1 MFLESI
7 ILFCFERIQAE
18 RSASSIYHLL
28 TAKKSIQTVQ
38 DAYLYRIDSFY
49 GTLPSL
55 SKETYDKKVAHLHR
69 NNYLRHIDNSYYET
83 TTKGK
88 EFVDMQ
94 SAQIEGF
101 HGIKYHQLVQPFTDR
116 LLLLIQTISN
126 TYQRNYNFIPTTD
139 KWIAESFVK
148 RKFQLYK
155 DHLDII
161 QTRLYQEL
169 HQQLLLLSER
179 EASTF
184 VDRLSGYKY
193 YGASME
199 QLSQKYK
206 LSYEDIELLF
216 SKVIMQFL
224 HNIHTKLDKYPIM
237 RAIIEDLQD
246 EHATLSSSATKT
258 YTLLKK
264 GHQINDIVRI
274 RNLKINTIQDHIVE
288 IAIQD
293 HQFPIYNFVN
303 KETVEIIFQA
313 MKKSN
318 TFRLR
323 EIKQSVDNNIS
334 YFEIRLTLAL
344 IGSNR
349 GGNNDRIQS

>member
-1 MFLESI
+1 MFLERI
-7 ILFCFERIQAE
+7 ILYCFEKIQAE
-18 RSASSIYHLL
+18 RSASSIYYLL

-49 GTLPSL
+49 GILPSL
-55 SKETYDKKVAHLHR
+55 SKETYDKKIVHLHR
-69 NNYLRHIDNSYYET
+69 HHYLTQMDNSYFET

-94 SAQIEGF
+94 PAQIEGF
-101 HGIKYHQLVQPFTDR
+101 HGIEYHQLVQPFTDR
-116 LLLLIQTISN
+116 LLLLIQTIAN

-148 RKFQLYK
+148 RKFHLYK

-169 HQQLLLLSER
+169 HQQLLLLGDT
-179 EASTF
+179 EASIF
-184 VDRLSGYKY
+184 VDRLSGYNY
-193 YGASME
+193 YGLSME

-206 LSYEDIELLF
+206 LDHENIELLL

-224 HNIHTKLDKYPIM
+224 YNIHKKLDKYPIM
-237 RAIIEDLQD
+237 QSIIEDLRD
-246 EHATLSSSATKT
+246 DHTTLSSSAAKT

-288 IAIQD
+288 IAIRD
-293 HQFPIYNFVN
+293 HHFPIYNFVS

-313 MKKSN
+313 MKRSN

-323 EIKQSVDNNIS
+323 EIKQCLDTNVS

-344 IGSNR
+344 IGTSR
-349 GGNNDRIQS
+349 GETNDRVQI

>member
-1 MFLESI
+1 MFLERI
-7 ILFCFERIQAE
+7 ILLCFERIQVE

-49 GTLPSL
+49 GVLPSL
-55 SKETYDKKVAHLHR
+55 SKETYSKKIVYLEHHR
-69 NNYLRHIDNSYYET
+69 YLIQTKESYYEIT
-83 TTKGK
+83 PKGK
-88 EFVDMQ
+88 EFVKMQ
-94 SAQIEGF
+94 IDQLQSF
-101 HGIKYHQLVQPFTDR
+101 YGIKYHQLVQPFMDR

-126 TYQRNYNFIPTTD
+126 TYQQNFNFIPTTD
-139 KWIAESFVK
+139 KWIAENFVK

-155 DHLDII
+155 GNLHKI
-161 QTRLYQEL
+161 QTQLYQEL
-169 HQQLLLLSER
+169 HQQLMLLSDK
-179 EASTF
+179 EASIF

-193 YGASME
+193 YGASIE
-199 QLSQKYK
+199 QLSQKHK
-206 LSYEDIELLF
+206 LGHEDIELLL
-216 SKVIMQFL
+216 SKVIMHFL
-224 HNIHTKLDKYPIM
+224 HIIHTKLDEYPIM

-246 EHATLSSSATKT
+246 KHTPLSSSATKT

-264 GHQINDIVRI
+264 GHRINDIVRI

-303 KETVEIIFQA
+303 KETVETIFKA
-313 MKKSN
+313 MGKSN
-318 TFRLR
+318 TYRLR
-323 EIKQSVDNNIS
+323 EIKQSVDHNIS

-344 IGSNR
+344 IGKDRGDSN
-349 GGNNDRIQS
+349 DKFQS